1 MNNQAYH
8 LPCTQQTM
16 YSNFTNQVD
25 VDYSKLKDAN
35 ILIAM
40 FNAVYI
46 LAKVDYPSKVV
57 KTYFSDKDVVV
68 DIHIEQL
75 FQITQDERCLLWMEL

>member
-1 MNNQAYH
+1 MNQAYH

-16 YSNFTNQVD
+16 YTNFTNQVD

-68 DIHIEQL
+68 DIQIEQL
-75 FQITQDERCLLWMEL
+75 FQITQDERCLLWTEL

>member
-1 MNNQAYH
+1 MNQAYH
-8 LPCTQQTM
+8 LPCSHKTM
-16 YSNFTNQVD
+16 YDNFTNQVD
-25 VDYSKLKDAN
+25 VDYSKLKGAN
-35 ILIAM
+35 VLIGM

-68 DIHIEQL
+68 DIQIEQL
-75 FQITQDERCLLWMEL
+75 FQITQDERCLLWTEL

>member
-1 MNNQAYH
+1 MKQSYH

-16 YSNFTNQVD
+16 CANFTNQVD

-40 FNAVYI
+40 FNGVYI
-46 LAKVDYPSKVV
+46 LSKVDYPSKVV

-68 DIHIEQL
+68 DIQIEQL
-75 FQITQDERCLLWMEL
+75 FQITQDERCLLWTEL